1 MEWSGNMDEVGVRR
15 WLISCDESGVHGSP
29 HYGFGS
35 LWMSWQRRGDFWR
48 EFEELQEKHQFDQE
62 CKWSHASAAR
72 QLPFYNE
79 LISYFFQRRWL
90 LFHCL
95 VVRKQVVARAVYHK
109 SWDEARRKHYT
120 MLLCNKMKRT
130 LRQHRKR
137 QHEFR
142 IYVDRIPSSYAKADE
157 AMEVIS
163 QNVLNQEFKDIAP
176 VTSVR
181 TRDSRDTPPIQ
192 LCDFLLGAVM
202 ETWHKQA
209 LNYTKQSIRDE
220 IARHLG
226 WKKLDS
232 DTRKTERKFNI
243 WYFHDP
249 IRETRKVVTRDVNL
263 LYPY

>member
-1 MEWSGNMDEVGVRR
+1 M
-15 WLISCDESGVHGSP
+15 ISCDESGVHGST

-48 EFEELQEKHQFDQE
+48 EFEELRKNHQFDQE

-95 VVRKQVVARAVYHK
+95 VVRKQVVAKAVYHK

-120 MLLCNKMKRT
+120 MLLCNKMKRA
-130 LRQHRKR
+130 LRQHPKR

-142 IYVDRIPSSYAKADE
+142 IYVDRIPSSYEKADE

-163 QNVLNQEFKDIAP
+163 QNILNQEFKVIAP

-209 LNYTKQSIRDE
+209 LNSTKQSIRDE

-249 IRETRKVVTRDVNL
+249 TRETRKVVTRDVNL

>member
-1 MEWSGNMDEVGVRR
+1 MDNTGLRR
-15 WLISCDESGVHGSP
+15 WLISCDESGVHGST

-48 EFEELQEKHQFDQE
+48 EFEELRQKHKFRQE

-72 QLPFYNE
+72 QLPFYQD

-95 VVRKQVVARAVYHK
+95 VVRKEVVAKSVYHA

-120 MLLCNKMKRT
+120 MLLCNKMKRA
-130 LRQHRKR
+130 LRRYPTR

-142 IYVDRIPSSYAKADE
+142 IYVDRMPSSYVKADE

-163 QNVLNQEFKDIAP
+163 QNILNQEFKDIAP

-181 TRDSRDTPPIQ
+181 TRDSHHTPPIQ

-202 ETWHKQA
+202 ETWHKRA
-209 LNYTKQSIRDE
+209 LNSTKHSIRDE

-249 IRETRKVVTRDVNL
+249 TRETRKIVTRDVTL
-263 LYPY
+263 LYPH

>member
-1 MEWSGNMDEVGVRR
+1 MDEVGVRR
-15 WLISCDESGVHGSP
+15 WLISCDESGIHGST

-48 EFEELQEKHQFDQE
+48 EFEELREKHKFRQE

-72 QLPFYNE
+72 DLPFYND

-95 VVRKQVVARAVYHK
+95 VVRKEIVARTVYHE

-120 MLLCNKMKRT
+120 MLLCNKMARA
-130 LRQHRKR
+130 LRRDPKR

-142 IYVDRIPSSYAKADE
+142 IYVDRMPSSYAKADE

-163 QNVLNQEFKDIAP
+163 QNILNQEFKNIAP
-176 VTSVR
+176 VTSVI
-181 TRDSRDTPPIQ
+181 TRDSHDTPPIQ

-202 ETWHKQA
+202 ETWHKRA
-209 LNYTKQSIRDE
+209 LNSTKQSIRDE

-226 WKKLDS
+226 WNKLDS

-249 IRETRKVVTRDVNL
+249 TREHRKIISPPVKL